1 MNREPC
7 RNQLIIHFSKYIL
20 PMNFIERLMSQEPY
34 RILIGMGLFLL
45 SSLLLYLIYQ
55 RVISVLKRK
64 SLIRKPAV
72 NSFVIDILKIPVLWL
87 LLWILFKIF
96 SHSFISETPVF
107 STLMSINNI
116 LLILTV
122 GWLVIKIVK
131 AFFYYWLNKLDIHTA
146 DNLNAR
152 RNLTRMKIFENII
165 VATIVVVV
173 LGICLMT
180 FEQVR
185 SIGVSLLTS
194 AGIAGIIVGFAAQK
208 SIATV
213 LAGVQIAITQPIR
226 LDDVVI
232 VEGEW
237 GRIEEITLTYVVV
250 KIWDERRLILP
261 VTYFIEKP
269 FQNWTRSTA
278 EILGTVFL
286 YVDYALPVDA
296 LRSRLTEIVQHHP
309 KWDGRVANIQVT
321 DTKERYKELRVLVSS
336 KDASLNW
343 DLRVDVR
350 EQLLDFIQQNYPGC
364 FAQMRVQKLHTE
376 SL

>member
-1 MNREPC
+1 
-7 RNQLIIHFSKYIL
+7 
-20 PMNFIERLMSQEPY
+20 MNFIERLMSQEPY

-96 SHSFISETPVF
+96 SHSFISDTPVF

-152 RNLTRMKIFENII
+152 RSLTRMKIFENII

-269 FQNWTRSTA
+269 FQNWTRNTA